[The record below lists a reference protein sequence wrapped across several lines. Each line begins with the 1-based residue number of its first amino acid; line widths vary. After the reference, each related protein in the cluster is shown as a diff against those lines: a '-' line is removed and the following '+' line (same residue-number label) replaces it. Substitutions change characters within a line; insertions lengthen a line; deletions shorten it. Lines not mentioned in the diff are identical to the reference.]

1 MFKYLAKLFSPRARL
16 GPEALQS
23 AFREHYRNF
32 RALLTANNNALELMS
47 TAEERLHSGKPF
59 GMAFVGGDLTA
70 LTVNV
75 YKMVRSLIALSDG
88 RYKELEDRFKIIA
101 DRIETILSRQPEVSG
116 SAFILTMD
124 EIDCRAV
131 DQVGAKM
138 ANLGEMRNRL
148 GLRVPEGF
156 AVTVT
161 AARHFMEASHIS
173 DEINRRLQTLDIED
187 LEALYKVSSDIQ
199 DLIRDAQLP
208 PDLDRLIR
216 EHSDAL
222 SRDAQ
227 GPVTVSL
234 RSSAWGEDSRPGS
247 FAGQYRT
254 RLGVAIADIPETY
267 KDIVAGKYRSQA
279 IVYRQQRGY
288 RHQDVL
294 MCVGCLVM
302 VDAVA
307 SGVSYSRPPDDPRSP
322 WVVIHAAPGLGNHIV
337 DGSSAYDLLRVS
349 REPPR
354 QVVQVQS
361 ATGQRDNACL
371 SPEQTRELAGL
382 SMRIEEHFGSPQDI
396 EWAVDRNGRLVILQA
411 RPSGA
416 SAAQSTSSVVDRE
429 PSGPTSAQLP
439 VLSGGAVAS
448 RGAAAG
454 EVYKVR
460 SADDVVRF
468 PRNAVLVVE
477 TPYPEWAVLMNRAA
491 AVVSESGQMATHLA
505 TVAREFG
512 VPALFDLPGA
522 MSRLEN
528 GQMVTVDATARR
540 VYEGRV
546 CALLE
551 AVPHRPNLM
560 EGSPIHTL
568 LKEALTHITPLH
580 LTEPDSPYF
589 KPASCRSLH
598 DITRFCH
605 EKALAEMLKLGR
617 RYGSRD
623 KSAKQLYVVGMPSQ
637 WWVVNLE
644 DGFRDD
650 ADLSGPFIRIEDI
663 CSEPMLAIWKGM
675 TAMPWRGPPPVSLRG
690 FGSIIAQSAMN
701 PQLDPAVRSNM
712 SGRNYF
718 LLSRNYCNLSVRLG
732 YHFALAE
739 ASFSELLSE
748 SYVNFS
754 FQGGAA
760 DEQRRRRRVGLLAD
774 ILRDIGFRVEIN
786 GDSLSARIE
795 KRPVAYL
802 RERLMVL
809 GYLLIHTRQMDMVM
823 HDDARVDQFVAKLHA
838 DIRMIRDNMSADSG
852 VENEATSQHPAG

>member
-47 TAEERLHSGKPF
+47 AAEEMLHSGKPF

-88 RYKELEDRFKIIA
+88 RYKELEDRFKVIA
-101 DRIETILSRQPEVSG
+101 DRIEMIRSRQPEVSG

-173 DEINRRLQTLDIED
+173 DEINRRLQTLDVED
-187 LEALYKVSSDIQ
+187 LKALYKVSADIEN
-199 DLIRDAQLP
+199 LIRNAPLP
-208 PDLDRLIR
+208 ADLDRLIR
-216 EHSDAL
+216 EHADAL
-222 SRDAQ
+222 ARGAS
-227 GPVTVSL
+227 GPATVSL

-302 VDAVA
+302 VDAVT
-307 SGVSYSRPPDDPRSP
+307 SGVCFSRPPDDPRSP

-354 QVVQVQS
+354 QVVQVET
-361 ATGQRDNACL
+361 ATGLRDDACL
-371 SPEQTRELAGL
+371 SLEHARELAEVSL
-382 SMRIEEHFGSPQDI
+382 RIEEHFGSPQDI

-416 SAAQSTSSVVDRE
+416 SAAPGTDRE
-429 PSGPTSAQLP
+429 SAAATELP
-439 VLSGGAVAS
+439 LLSGGAVAS
-448 RGAAAG
+448 RGVAAG
-454 EVYKVR
+454 EVCKVG
-460 SADDVVRF
+460 SADDVLRF

-477 TPYPEWAVLMNRAA
+477 TPYPEWAVLINRAV

-528 GQMVTVDATARR
+528 GQMVTVDATGRR
-540 VYEGRV
+540 VYEGRID
-546 CALLE
+546 ALL
-551 AVPHRPNLM
+551 AAAPHRPNLM
-560 EGSPIHTL
+560 EGSPIHAL

-580 LTEPDSPYF
+580 LTEPDSPHF

-644 DGFRDD
+644 DGFRDG
-650 ADLSGPFIRIEDI
+650 ADLSGHFIRIEDI
-663 CSEPMLAIWKGM
+663 CSEPMRAIWQGM
-675 TAMPWRGPPPVSLRG
+675 TALPWQGPPPVSLRG
-690 FGSIIAQSAMN
+690 FGSIVAQSAMN
-701 PQLDPAVRSNM
+701 PQLDPAVRSSM

-718 LLSRNYCNLSVRLG
+718 LVSRNYCNLSVRLG

-760 DEQRRRRRVGLLAD
+760 DERRRRRRVRLLAD
-774 ILRDIGFRVEIN
+774 ILGEMGFRVDLK